1 MEINTLYQKFCISTG
16 VSTDTRTLKQGMIFV
31 AIKGENLDANEMV
44 GTALKQGASVAITQN
59 PEFSNHPDCYFCNDT
74 LIALQDL
81 ALLHRKQLKATFI
94 AITGT
99 NGKTTTKELMREALS
114 TAGSVQATEG
124 NLNNHIGVPL
134 TLLKIKNDTD
144 FAIIEMGANHP
155 GEIDALCK
163 IALPHYGLITNIGHA
178 HLEGFGGF
186 EGVVKTKSE
195 LYQFIKQNGEAV
207 FVNEDD
213 QLLMSLSASQ
223 KQIRYGNK
231 TLAAKTEI
239 NNIPQIEVDWTYNNK
254 VYKTS
259 TQLIGDYNL
268 PNILAAISIGLHFG
282 GEAQSVHEKL
292 IAYTPGNMRS
302 QWVETARN
310 SIILDAYNANPS
322 SMSKAISNF
331 QAMKG
336 ENKIVILGD
345 MLELGKY
352 AADEHRKILEQLT
365 TMNLHKVFLVGPE
378 FLNWK
383 EKFPTFAFFAST
395 SNAILE
401 LQTQQISNS
410 LLLLKGSR
418 GIGVD
423 RIKDIL

>member
-1 MEINTLYQKFCISTG
+1 MEINTLYQKFCNSTG
-16 VSTDTRTLKQGMIFV
+16 VSTDTRSLKQGMIFV
-31 AIKGENLDANEMV
+31 ALKGESFDANTMV
-44 GTALKQGASVAITQN
+44 DTALELGASVVITQN
-59 PEFSNHPDCYFCNDT
+59 PAFSNRPDCYYCTNT
-74 LIALQDL
+74 LNALQEL
-81 ALLHRKQLKATFI
+81 ALLHRKQLKTTFI

-114 TAGSVQATEG
+114 TAGTVQATEG

-163 IALPHYGLITNIGHA
+163 IALPNFGLITNIGHA

-195 LYQFIKQNGEAV
+195 LYRFIKEFGEAV

-213 QLLMSLSASQ
+213 QLLMSLSSEQ
-223 KQIRYGNK
+223 KQILYGSK

-239 NNIPQIEVDWTYNNK
+239 NNNPKVEVDWTYNNK

-268 PNILAAISIGLHFG
+268 PNILAAISIGLYFG
-282 GEAQSVHEKL
+282 GEAQSIHEKL
-292 IAYTPGNMRS
+292 ITYTPGNMRS

-310 SIILDAYNANPS
+310 RIILDAYNANPS

-345 MLELGKY
+345 MLELGEY
-352 AADEHRKILEQLT
+352 ASAEHFKILELLAN
-365 TMNLHKVFLVGPE
+365 MNLSKVVLVGPE
-378 FLNWK
+378 FMSWK
-383 EKFPTFAFFAST
+383 AKFPNFVFFAST
-395 SNAILE
+395 SEAIAA
-401 LQTQQISNS
+401 LQPQQISNS

-423 RIKDIL
+423 RIKEIL